1 MKLRSR
7 VSLVALSFL
16 FALGTGV
23 AVAAANPA
31 CLKACGLDQSAC
43 LADSVGAGKAA
54 CVAEYKACKKSCG
67 A

>member
-16 FALGTGV
+16 FALGSGM
-23 AVAAANPA
+23 AVAAGSQS
-31 CLKACGLDQSAC
+31 CLKACGADQAAC
-43 LADSVGAGKAA
+43 LADAVGGGKTA
-54 CVAEYKACKKSCG
+54 CVNAYKACKKSCG